1 MPGTLLERL
10 RRQDKGTLLVEATV
24 CLGVAGILGLGVTN
38 AQLQADK
45 TQRNS
50 ANFNIAVQTAQG
62 MLEKAKATPWQ
73 QLGTNAAKTPV
84 GDSMLPVGVTS
95 VRTGKLE
102 PRTDDNVQALKVSTL
117 VAVGWAAKP
126 VGANTYGTKVVIV
139 KTTWQ
144 DQEGVAARTF
154 SHTEQT
160 TITPGVGE
168 APPSSVRGAEGGA
181 AVVTP
186 PPAAPVPNPAYSAPP
201 VPTATAPPKP
211 VASPTPA
218 PAPPPPPPAPAQTP
232 IDVYRNTKGWWLGNP
247 TGPETG
253 GLPRGG
259 RYRNYEGGHVFWQ
272 PDIGAAGLYK
282 GTEFTNRFNN
292 EGGAAGTFG
301 YPLGDEVVITPGK
314 ESHQKFENGTMFYQQ
329 GVATK
334 WMINGPILAFYLQH
348 GGQTGWL
355 GVPINEK
362 SNLRDGGSVQSFEGG
377 HIYYSPAA
385 GPSIMNGAIAG
396 AYADIGWENSWLGYP
411 IGWEYNWNGKVR
423 HDFEN
428 GYMLWAAG
436 EGVSI
441 H

>member
-1 MPGTLLERL
+1 MPATLLERL

-24 CLGVAGILGLGVTN
+24 CLGIAGILGLGVTN
-38 AQLQADK
+38 AQLQADR

-73 QLGTNAAKTPV
+73 QLGTTAAESPV
-84 GDSMLPVGVTS
+84 GDSMLPAGVTS
-95 VRTGKLE
+95 VRTGKLNPKTVDPVRNLE
-102 PRTDDNVQALKVSTL
+102 LTTL

-126 VGANTYGTKVVIV
+126 VGASTYGTKVVIV

-144 DQEGVAARTF
+144 DVKGDAARTF

-168 APPSSVRGAEGGA
+168 APPSSVRGADGGA
-181 AVVTP
+181 SVVTP
-186 PPAAPVPNPAYSAPP
+186 PPVAPAPAPTYSAPP
-201 VPTATAPPKP
+201 VPAATAPPEP

-218 PAPPPPPPAPAQTP
+218 PTPTPPPAPVQTP
-232 IDVYRNTKGWWLGNP
+232 IDVYRSTAAWLGNP

-259 RYRNYEGGHVFWQ
+259 RYRNYEGGQVIWQ
-272 PDIGAAGLYK
+272 PDIGAVGLHK
-282 GTEFTNRFNN
+282 GTGFTVRFNN
-292 EGGAAGTFG
+292 EGGVTGTFG
-301 YPLGDEVVITPGK
+301 YPVGDEFFVRPVQ
-314 ESHQKFENGTMFYQQ
+314 ESYQKFENGTMFWQN
-329 GVATK
+329 GVATT
-334 WMINGPILAFYLQH
+334 WMVNGPILDYYQKN

-355 GVPINEK
+355 GIPVNEK
-362 SNLRDGGSVQSFEGG
+362 RNLRDGGSVQSFEQGAAM
-377 HIYYSPAA
+377 YYSPNA
-385 GPSIMNGAIAG
+385 GPSIMNGALLT
-396 AYADIGWENSWLGYP
+396 AYGNMGWENSLMGYP
-411 IGWEYNWNGKVR
+411 IGTEYGWNSKVR

-428 GYMLWAAG
+428 GYMLWNPSN
-436 EGVSI
+436 GVVTV